1 MKKSSVAE
9 TEVIL
14 HDDDD
19 DLRFSDERSQSE
31 FEVESRGGK
40 TIIEVSRLLTSEL
53 QRLPVQ
59 HKCC

>member
-40 TIIEVSRLLTSEL
+40 PS
-53 QRLPVQ
+53 
-59 HKCC
+59 